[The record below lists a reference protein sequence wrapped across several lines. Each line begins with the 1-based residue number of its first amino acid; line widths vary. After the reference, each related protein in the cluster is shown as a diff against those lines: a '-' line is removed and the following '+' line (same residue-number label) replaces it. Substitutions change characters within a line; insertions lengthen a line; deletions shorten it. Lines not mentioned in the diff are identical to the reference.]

1 MFLNLFC
8 IFSSSSISHPSWWLV
23 MGPRA
28 PQLLLVG
35 PRSPSVAGPGSLYSP
50 WVPVQSLSPWLSGS
64 GFNNWPGLV
73 MLFPRGQACFLPP
86 IYTDP
91 HSLGPVVPPGV
102 DLASPALAWT
112 GVWSRAPSDS
122 LAPGSGK
129 PLPSSLSPRLSHES
143 CSPSSAGRDLVLLGF
158 LH

>member
-1 MFLNLFC
+1 MRVCVPESVLYLQLILHFSPQLVAGHGSQ
-8 IFSSSSISHPSWWLV
+8 SSSVTPC
-23 MGPRA
+23 
-28 PQLLLVG
+28 
-35 PRSPSVAGPGSLYSP
+35 RSPKPLSGWA
-50 WVPVQSLSPWLSGS
+50 WVPVQSLSPWLSGP

-112 GVWSRAPSDS
+112 GAWSRAPSDS